1 MYKINRKS
9 NSISP
14 LEKKSFSELGFRESE
29 HLQEWIAKLPDVF
42 GEELLIIQ
50 KEFSGFTG
58 TRERLDLL
66 ALDQEGALVII
77 ENKLDD
83 SGKDVTWQ
91 GLKYASYC
99 SRLTKSDITHIYQR
113 YLDATEPGADA
124 AVRISDFMHGRE
136 FEEVVLTPRIILV
149 AAKFRIEVTSTVLW
163 LIQQKVRLQCFEVVP
178 YAQGEELFLKIE
190 QIIPMRDAEPMMV
203 GMARK
208 EQDDADAQ
216 AKRKKSRTVNREFWT
231 RLIQAMNGTQSALYQ
246 NVSPKGDNWITAGS
260 EVEGIGFHFSANTRF
275 ARAELYI
282 GCDSKE
288 ENKFIFDQLLSQKDK
303 IETAFGGPLGWEPVF
318 RSKDCMIKAER
329 PYNLSE
335 REQWPT
341 MIEFMTDAMCL
352 LEAAVREP
360 LKEIGEQLKRRRDIN
375 S

>member
-1 MYKINRKS
+1 M
-9 NSISP
+9 
-14 LEKKSFSELGFRESE
+14 LGDE
-29 HLQEWIAKLPDVF
+29 P
-42 GEELLIIQ
+42 LLIIQ

-113 YLDATEPGADA
+113 HLDETEPGADA
-124 AVRISDFMHGRE
+124 TLRISDFMHGRE

-178 YAQGEELFLKIE
+178 YAQGEELFLTVE
-190 QIIPMRDAEPMMV
+190 QIVPMRDAEDLMV

-216 AKRKKSRTVNREFWT
+216 ARQKKNQILYWEFWT
-231 RLIQAMNGTQSALYQ
+231 KLIQAMNGTQSALYQ
-246 NVSPKGDNWITAGS
+246 NVSPRGDSWITADS
-260 EVEGIGFHFSANTRF
+260 EVKGIGFHFAATRRF
-275 ARAELYI
+275 ARAELYM

-288 ENKFIFDQLLSQKDK
+288 ENKFIFDQLLSQKNK
-303 IETAFGGPLGWEPVF
+303 IETAFGDPLGWESAF
-318 RSKDCMIKAER
+318 RSKDCMIKAETR
-329 PYNLSE
+329 FNLSD
-335 REQWPT
+335 REQWPN
-341 MIEFMTDAMCL
+341 MIEFMTDAMCR

-360 LKEIGEQLKRRRDIN
+360 LKEAGEKLKQERATSSKN
-375 S
+375 